1 MKKLNRRQFLVAAG
15 ATGVAA
21 FAEKTNLS
29 FAQAAKGTEAAYSA
43 KDYGR
48 LLGMEGFSDT
58 LLKNHFTLYQG
69 YVTNTN
75 RLLETLGQMLK
86 DGKTSTPEYAELKRR
101 LGWEFDG
108 MRLHEYYFENL
119 GGKGDLDQG
128 SKLYRKISE
137 GFGSYE
143 IWEKDF
149 KATGAMRGIGWA
161 VLYQDTASGR
171 LMDFWINEH
180 DVGHPA
186 GCTPIL
192 ILDVFEHAFM
202 IDYGLRRADYINA
215 FFKNI
220 HWKAVEERL
229 R

>member
-1 MKKLNRRQFLVAAG
+1 MKKLNRRQFLAAAG
-15 ATGVAA
+15 ASGTFVLASQTG
-21 FAEKTNLS
+21 LS
-29 FAQAAKGTEAAYSA
+29 FAQVAKGPGGTYSA

-48 LLGMEGFSDT
+48 LLGMEGFSDI

-75 RLLETLGQMLK
+75 KLLETLGQMLN
-86 DGKTSTPEYAELKRR
+86 DGKTGTPEYAELKRR
-101 LGWEFDG
+101 FGWEFDG

-119 GGKGDLDQG
+119 GGKGGLGQG
-128 SKLYRKISE
+128 SKLHRKVSE
-137 GFGSYE
+137 DFGSYE
-143 IWEKDF
+143 NWEKDF
-149 KATGAMRGIGWA
+149 KATGAMRGIGWV
-161 VLYQDTASGR
+161 VLYQDIASGR
-171 LMDFWINEH
+171 LMDCWINEH

-186 GCTPIL
+186 GCAPIL

-220 HWKAVEERL
+220 DWKAVEERL